1 METTIMGYTSLAA
14 PRAALREEARILLLA
29 LVHMLYRSSCSPR
42 LLSNLRPAHPAPLQ
56 AGWQSL
62 HAVHIEKLTRLLNL
76 RCLRYTS
83 QQHKQT
89 RTSIVC
95 SRPQI
100 WLGEGWPCTTLI
112 LKGQPSIQ
120 SNTLSTC
127 FTLIVFPSKK
137 KTTLSLYLLFSF
149 SHDLHTPLKLLEC
162 MAVKQG

>member
-1 METTIMGYTSLAA
+1 METTITGYTSLAA
-14 PRAALREEARILLLA
+14 PGAALREEARILLLA

-42 LLSNLRPAHPAPLQ
+42 LLSNLRPTHPALLQ

-100 WLGEGWPCTTLI
+100 WLGDSWPCTTLI

-137 KTTLSLYLLFSF
+137 RQRYRCIYSF
-149 SHDLHTPLKLLEC
+149 RFHMICTRR
-162 MAVKQG
+162 